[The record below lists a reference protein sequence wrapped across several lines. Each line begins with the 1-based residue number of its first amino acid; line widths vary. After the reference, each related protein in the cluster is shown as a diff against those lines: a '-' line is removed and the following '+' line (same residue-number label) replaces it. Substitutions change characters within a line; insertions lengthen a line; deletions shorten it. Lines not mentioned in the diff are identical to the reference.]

1 MLLPVKPR
9 PMPSLTSTRRLGGNS
24 ARPLVVHVIDE
35 LKVGGAQTHLAT
47 VLAESM
53 RALPNVRHRVLSL
66 FGDGPIGG
74 RIRDMGIHVDLLDLR
89 PHFAKGRFGPAA
101 DELRRRFRRVRP
113 DVVEAHLTWSRLLG
127 LYAAWRAGVPVRI
140 GFEQGDIYLRSW
152 KFRAA
157 NYLGQVFARQ
167 IIACSRTLADWDRRT
182 YGFSSRRL
190 VVMPNCIEPSRFG
203 PEAGAISPVALG
215 LPEGNL
221 AFAAVGTLGRGVDK
235 RTDVLVRAIAAAR
248 SRGAAVGLIVC
259 GDGERRGGLEALA
272 DALGVGAFVRFL
284 GTRDD
289 VPRVLAGCDA
299 FCHAAPFEPFG
310 IACIEAMAS
319 GLPVVVPDSGGIRE
333 VVEPGVTGLVY
344 PPLDVARLAD
354 TMQALHDDPALRE
367 AMGHAARQSAV
378 SQYSVQSYVRRLH
391 DLYGLAE
398 TWTEE
403 AHL

>member
-1 MLLPVKPR
+1 MPR
-9 PMPSLTSTRRLGGNS
+9 LASTRRHPESGV
-24 ARPLVVHVIDE
+24 RPLVVHVIDE

-47 VLAESM
+47 VLTESV
-53 RALPNVRHRVLSL
+53 RALPYVRHRVLSL
-66 FGDGPIGG
+66 FGDGPIG
-74 RIRDMGIHVDLLDLR
+74 RQIREMGIDVDVLDLR
-89 PHFAKGRFGPAA
+89 PHFAQGRFGPAA
-101 DELRRRFRRVRP
+101 AELRQRFRRLRP
-113 DVVEAHLTWSRLLG
+113 QVVEAHLTWSRLLG

-157 NYLGQVFARQ
+157 NYLGQVFARR
-167 IIACSRTLADWDRRT
+167 IIACSRALAEWDRRT

-203 PEAGAISPVALG
+203 PEAGSISPVALG

-221 AFAAVGTLGRGVDK
+221 AFAAVGTLGHGVDK
-235 RTDVLVRAIAAAR
+235 RTDILVRAIAAAR
-248 SRGAAVGLIVC
+248 ARGAPVGLIVC
-259 GDGERRGGLEALA
+259 GDGKRRVGLEALA

-319 GLPVVVPDSGGIRE
+319 GLPVIVPDSGGIRE

-354 TMQALHDDPALRE
+354 AMQALHDDPALRG
-367 AMGHAARQSAV
+367 AMGHSARRAAI
-378 SQYSVQSYVRRLH
+378 SQYSVQGYVRRLH
-391 DLYGLAE
+391 GLYGLGDPRS
-398 TWTEE
+398 EE
-403 AHL
+403 AHR